1 VPQSPTERRSRDRT
15 ATDDRLL
22 RLSGQLEVNVRV
34 LVTGAAG
41 FIGSHLVDRL
51 LAEGEDVT
59 GVDNLSSG
67 ALHNLSEARRTRLGK
82 FNFHR
87 VDVTSTALG
96 ELIKRTKPQVIFHLA
111 AQVDVRKSVADP
123 LHDANVNVIGT
134 LNVLQNAADVGAEKV
149 VFTSSGGCIYGE
161 PDESR
166 LPVSEDQ
173 IYLPAAMPESPYGVS
188 KKVALDYLR
197 YYRAVK
203 GLDYTALALANV
215 YGPRQEPASEV
226 GLEGQ
231 VVAIFC
237 RKMLGGRPCTIY
249 GDGTQTRDFVYVD
262 DVVSAYIAARDK
274 GGGELVNIGSGAEL
288 SVNELYA
295 RLAELTNARLE
306 PVYAGARP
314 GELQR
319 IFVDPSKAAA
329 VLGWRPS
336 TELGDG
342 LKQTVAWFR
351 STG

>member
-1 VPQSPTERRSRDRT
+1 
-15 ATDDRLL
+15 
-22 RLSGQLEVNVRV
+22 VRV

-51 LAEGEDVT
+51 LSEGEDVT

-67 ALHNLSEARRTRLGK
+67 ALHNLSDARRSRLGK

-96 ELIKRTKPQVIFHLA
+96 ELIKRTRPQVIFHLA

-123 LHDANVNVIGT
+123 LHDANVNIIGT
-134 LNVLQNAADVGAEKV
+134 LNVLQGAAEAGTGKV
-149 VFTSSGGCIYGE
+149 IFTSSGGCIYGE
-161 PDESR
+161 PDDDR
-166 LPVSEDQ
+166 LPVTEDQ
-173 IYLPAAMPESPYGVS
+173 IFSAEALPESPYGVS
-188 KKVALDYLR
+188 KKVVFDYLR
-197 YYRAVK
+197 YFKAVK
-203 GLDYTALALANV
+203 DLDFTALALANV

-237 RKMLGGRPCTIY
+237 RRMLGGRPCTIY

-262 DVVSAYIAARDK
+262 DVVSAYIAAREK
-274 GGGELVNIGSGAEL
+274 GSSELVNVGSGMEL

-295 RLAELTNARLE
+295 RLAELTNARFE
-306 PVYAGARP
+306 PVYAAARS

-319 IFVDPSKAAA
+319 IFVDPSKAAG
-329 VLGWRPS
+329 VLGWRP
-336 TELGDG
+336 TTDLGDG

-351 STG
+351 STV

>member
-1 VPQSPTERRSRDRT
+1 M
-15 ATDDRLL
+15 
-22 RLSGQLEVNVRV
+22 RV
-34 LVTGAAG
+34 LVTGAGG

-51 LAEGEDVT
+51 ISEGADVI
-59 GVDNLSSG
+59 GVDDLSSG
-67 ALHNLSEARRTRLGK
+67 ALHNLADARRSQLGK
-82 FNFHR
+82 FSFHR
-87 VDVTSTALG
+87 VDITSTALG
-96 ELIKRTKPQVIFHLA
+96 ELIRRTKPKTIFHLA

-123 LHDANVNVIGT
+123 LKDANINILGT
-134 LNVLQNAADVGAEKV
+134 INLLQSAVEAGTEKV

-161 PDESR
+161 PDASR
-166 LPVSEDQ
+166 LPVTEDQ
-173 IYLPAAMPESPYGVS
+173 VYLPEALPESPYGVS

-197 YYRAVK
+197 YYREVR

-249 GDGTQTRDFVYVD
+249 GDGTQTRDFAYVE
-262 DVVSAYIAARDK
+262 DVVSAYMAARDK
-274 GGGELVNIGSGAEL
+274 GGGELLNIGSGMEL

-295 RLAELTNARLE
+295 KLAEITGTRLE
-306 PVYAGARP
+306 PVYAPART

-319 IFVDPSKAAA
+319 IYVDVTKAAEKI
-329 VLGWRPS
+329 GWHPA
-336 TELGDG
+336 TPLDDG

-351 STG
+351 STS

>member
-1 VPQSPTERRSRDRT
+1 M
-15 ATDDRLL
+15 
-22 RLSGQLEVNVRV
+22 RV
-34 LVTGAAG
+34 LITGAAG

-51 LAEGEDVT
+51 LSEGEDVT

-67 ALHNLSEARRTRLGK
+67 ALHNLSDARRSRLGK

-96 ELIKRTKPQVIFHLA
+96 ELIKRTRPQVIFHLA

-123 LHDANVNVIGT
+123 LHDANVNIIGT
-134 LNVLQNAADVGAEKV
+134 LNVLQGAAEAGTGKV
-149 VFTSSGGCIYGE
+149 IFTSSGGCIYGE
-161 PDESR
+161 PDDDR
-166 LPVSEDQ
+166 LPVTEDQ
-173 IYLPAAMPESPYGVS
+173 IFSAEALPESPYGVS
-188 KKVALDYLR
+188 KKVVFDYLR
-197 YYRAVK
+197 YFKAVK
-203 GLDYTALALANV
+203 DLDFTALALANV

-262 DVVSAYIAARDK
+262 DVVSAYIAAREK
-274 GGGELVNIGSGAEL
+274 GSGELVNVGSGVEL

-295 RLAELTNARLE
+295 RLAEMTNARFE
-306 PVYAGARP
+306 PVYAAARS

-319 IFVDPSKAAA
+319 IFVDPSKAAG
-329 VLGWRPS
+329 VLGWRP
-336 TELGDG
+336 TTDLGDG

-351 STG
+351 STI